1 MGEELKTLRIARE
14 GMSPRTLM
22 IIAQISVGAEW
33 KNGISWD
40 YVQFLTVFYPRVKK
54 ASSFGDVH
62 DRLSAVH
69 SDWWREE
76 RVKTIILSFYD

>member
-33 KNGISWD
+33 KNGIS
-40 YVQFLTVFYPRVKK
+40 
-54 ASSFGDVH
+54 
-62 DRLSAVH
+62 
-69 SDWWREE
+69 
-76 RVKTIILSFYD
+76 